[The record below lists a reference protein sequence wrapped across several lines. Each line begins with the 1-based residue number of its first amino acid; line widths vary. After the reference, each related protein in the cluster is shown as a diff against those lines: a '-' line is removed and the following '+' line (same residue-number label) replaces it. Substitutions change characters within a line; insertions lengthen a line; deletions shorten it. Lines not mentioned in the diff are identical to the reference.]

1 MRHPFL
7 SNQNKAYY
15 SIVWLFISGLYTLV
29 LSFSYDYPINEAL
42 VDSLV
47 FNGLFASL
55 GLAFWFVVRYNDF
68 NPNQIINFF
77 ASHAAAAGL
86 SIAAAIFLSL
96 MVLSSIFPGD
106 EEYQIFLQESVPWR
120 AGLGLMYYSITILV
134 YHMIK
139 YYDDLT
145 EKAKSQS
152 QLETMLRD
160 SELEMLK
167 SQINPHFIFNS
178 LNSISSLTITAPE
191 RARDM
196 VIKLSEFLRYSLGK
210 ENHQLNSVQ
219 EELNNIW
226 LYLDIEKVR
235 FGDRLNIEKALD
247 PNTLQMQLPNLIL
260 QPLLENSIKHGI
272 YESLEQIT
280 VKIKTVIEND
290 ILRIFISNEYDPN
303 AVSKKG
309 EGIGI
314 KNVSHRLELI
324 YGVPKLV
331 FTTKSEN
338 LFTVR
343 LDIPQQKPEA

>member
-1 MRHPFL
+1 MKHPFL
-7 SNQNKAYY
+7 SNQNKGYY
-15 SIVWLFISGLYTLV
+15 SIVWLFISGLYALV
-29 LSFSYDYPINEAL
+29 LFYSYDYPIDEAL

-68 NPNQIINFF
+68 DPKQIINFF

-96 MVLSSIFPGD
+96 MVLKSIFPGD
-106 EEYQIFLQESVPWR
+106 EEYQIFLQESVAWR
-120 AGLGLMYYSITILV
+120 AGLGLMYYSITTLV
-134 YHMIK
+134 YQMIK

-145 EKAKSQS
+145 KRAQSQS

-219 EELNNIW
+219 EELDNIW

-235 FGDRLNIEKALD
+235 FGDRLNIEKELD
-247 PNTLQMQLPNLIL
+247 PNTLKLQLPNLIL

-272 YESLEQIT
+272 YESLEKIT

-290 ILRIFISNEYDPN
+290 ILRIFISNEYDPD

-331 FTTKSEN
+331 FTSKSDN

-343 LDIPQQKPEA
+343 LDIPQEQTEA